1 MGIIDK
7 IMSKM
12 DVSNLHFK
20 KKQKSK
26 KSILKEVIDSPEK
39 FKLEAIIEGEE
50 IKITIKR
57 REES

>member
-1 MGIIDK
+1 MGIISK
-7 IMSKM
+7 IIDKM
-12 DVSNLHFK
+12 DVSNLCFM
-20 KKQKSK
+20 KKQKTK
-26 KSILKEVIDSPEK
+26 KSILKEVIDNPEK

>member
-1 MGIIDK
+1 MGVISKIID
-7 IMSKM
+7 KM
-12 DVSNLHFK
+12 DVSNLCFK
-20 KKQKSK
+20 KKQKTK
-26 KSILKEVIDSPEK
+26 KSILKEVIDNPEK